1 MQSKKHFDKLRNIL
15 ASNSL
20 LGTVK
25 RISLKLSKAKGKKDS
40 YFTGKPMYKPR
51 LDIEI
56 GHVGLNLPWFLL
68 EGLNLFNQWSAMA
81 RLPEIVNL
89 SLLLYNFCILLCKS

>member
-1 MQSKKHFDKLRNIL
+1 
-15 ASNSL
+15 
-20 LGTVK
+20 
-25 RISLKLSKAKGKKDS
+25 
-40 YFTGKPMYKPR
+40 MYKPR

-68 EGLNLFNQWSAMA
+68 EGLNQWSAMA
-81 RLPEIVNL
+81 GLPEIVNL